1 MTERIYV
8 GIDVSKLRLDVDQS
22 PMSAPRQFEQ
32 SPTGHAALVEH
43 LQALG
48 PELIVMEATGGLEIP
63 IAAHLASSGLPVVVV
78 NPRQARDFAK
88 AVGVL
93 AKTDAVD
100 AQVLARFAASVR
112 PQVRALKSAQTR
124 ELEALLTRRRQI
136 VDMIT
141 AENHRLSSARSRI
154 ARQIRQHI
162 IWLKKRL
169 DEADHDLDQE
179 VRHSPIWQHQLELL
193 TSVPGVGRIT
203 AIALLA
209 QLPELGRLSHREV
222 SALVGVCP
230 YNRDSGT
237 LHGRRT
243 IWGGRAAVRAKLYM
257 AAIVGT
263 RHNPVLRAFYRR
275 LVDAGKPKKVAIVAC
290 MRKLIVILNAMIK
303 NNQPWQPHSA
313 QKT

>member
-1 MTERIYV
+1 MGEAIYV
-8 GIDVSKLRLDVDQS
+8 GIDVSKLRLDVDRYPVS
-22 PMSAPRQFEQ
+22 EPRQFEQ
-32 SPTGHAALVEH
+32 SPNGHAALVEY

-48 PELIVMEATGGLEIP
+48 PELIVMEATGGLETP

-100 AQVLARFAASVR
+100 AQVLARFAAAVR

-141 AENHRLSSARSRI
+141 AENHRLSSARGRI
-154 ARQIRQHI
+154 AKQIRQHI
-162 IWLKKRL
+162 AWLKKRL
-169 DEADHDLDQE
+169 DEADHDLDKE
-179 VRHSPIWQHQLELL
+179 VRHSPLWQHQLELL
-193 TSVPGVGRIT
+193 TSVPGVGRVT

-209 QLPELGRLSHREV
+209 QLPELGRLSHRQV

-237 LHGRRT
+237 LRGRRS

-263 RHNPVLRAFYRR
+263 RHNPVLRTFYTR
-275 LVDAGKPKKVAIVAC
+275 LVAAGKPKKVAIVAC
-290 MRKLIVILNAMIK
+290 MRKLIVILNAIIK
-303 NNQPWQPHSA
+303 NNQPWQQHNVH
-313 QKT
+313 T